1 MDTRDLAKIDLNLL
15 ISLQILMDE
24 RSVSR
29 AAERLYIT
37 QPAMSK
43 TLSRLRRVFDDPLFT
58 RSSHGMLPTPRAID
72 LAENLSS
79 ILTDINQLVSPH
91 TFDPYSYTG
100 EITLALSEYIGV
112 ALLPPLIH
120 KLHQQAPRLTIRTIT
135 RVENQLEQ
143 LSVGNLDFAIH
154 IEQARYPE
162 EYRVEPIASNAQAIL
177 VRDSH
182 PLTTGRITWERLS
195 TYPVIRLYISDLG
208 QIEIL
213 QSSDTFNRA
222 RNPDQGCLETSHL
235 LTALE
240 VLRTTD
246 YFMPG
251 PAYLLQSSA
260 VTEGIVALPLP
271 EGGDYTMN
279 YMLVAHNRINSSPV
293 HQWFWQLILDTLT
306 ELRATPEQGG
316 HDSQGIR

>member
-1 MDTRDLAKIDLNLL
+1 MDTRELAKIDLNLL
-15 ISLQILMDE
+15 ISLQVLMDE
-24 RSVSR
+24 RNVSR
-29 AAERLYIT
+29 AAKRLYIT

-43 TLSRLRRVFDDPLFT
+43 TLSRLRQVFDDALFT

-72 LAENLSS
+72 LAEGLGS
-79 ILTDINQLVSPH
+79 ILTDINQLVSPN
-91 TFDPYSYTG
+91 TFDPYAYTG

-120 KLHQQAPRLTIRTIT
+120 KLHQLAPRLTIRTIT

-143 LSVGNLDFAIH
+143 LSQGNLDFAIH
-154 IEQARYPE
+154 IEQARYGE

-182 PLTTGRITWERLS
+182 PLTTGSITWERLS
-195 TYPVIRLYISDLG
+195 NYPVIRLYISDLE
-208 QIEIL
+208 QIEIV
-213 QSSDTFNRA
+213 QSSDTFNRT
-222 RNPDQGCLETSHL
+222 RNLDQGCLETSHL

-251 PAYLLQSSA
+251 PAYILQSSA
-260 VTEGIVALPLP
+260 VTGGIVALSLP

-279 YMLVAHNRINSSPV
+279 YMLVTHNRIDSSPV
-293 HQWFWQLILDTLT
+293 HQWFWQLILDTLI
-306 ELRATPEQGG
+306 ELRATPERG
-316 HDSQGIR
+316 DRDIQGIK